1 MARLEIDSKN
11 IDPIQLRVY
20 EAIQRVALH
29 QKVPFIIVGASAR
42 DLVMHQA
49 YGAPIQRATM
59 DIDLAVQVPDWA
71 VFERIRDS
79 LMFYEQHEAVLEAHD
94 WDTRLA
100 GAHVL
105 GMAIA
110 NIASEST
117 LAFLKRSL
125 DEDLVANLVREARNA
140 CGNATTD
147 IVSALVGGLFG
158 TG

>member
-1 MARLEIDSKN
+1 
-11 IDPIQLRVY
+11 
-20 EAIQRVALH
+20 
-29 QKVPFIIVGASAR
+29 
-42 DLVMHQA
+42 
-49 YGAPIQRATM
+49 
-59 DIDLAVQVPDWA
+59 
-71 VFERIRDS
+71 
-79 LMFYEQHEAVLEAHD
+79 
-94 WDTRLA
+94 
-100 GAHVL
+100 
-105 GMAIA
+105 MAIA